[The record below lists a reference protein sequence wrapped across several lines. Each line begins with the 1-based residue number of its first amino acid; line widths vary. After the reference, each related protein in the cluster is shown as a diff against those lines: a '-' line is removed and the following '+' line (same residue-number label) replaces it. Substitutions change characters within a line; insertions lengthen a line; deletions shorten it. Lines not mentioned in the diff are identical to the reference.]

1 MTAVTESAPDPVAL
15 AFAVAALQSVKGDS
29 SNMKVPTTCDQAL
42 VSPSSSAPS
51 SSTMYFNNFV
61 SHQNSNDDFRSA
73 EHSNSSVMS
82 VSEQCPGSGSD
93 SREVDDDHTIATTL
107 STSPSPTPTASTKV
121 VPWSSTRGKNKNTE
135 QDANTRLARSRDR
148 NREHARRTRIRKK
161 AQLAALQTKV
171 ARLEAERVTLR
182 QSIEECSIAGILL
195 GLHQTG
201 TEGKEDD
208 DDDHEA
214 TLLENVNSTKDA
226 SANSTSST
234 KVALLANGKR
244 KRFLEQDENT
254 PEAFKQPSQPIKLM
268 IDGKTALVGGGKSHI
283 NWKTG
288 IYIDHAGLHSKL
300 TPAQLENLRYVF
312 LLCRILILSRPR
324 SNAVLNLSC
333 IVQCSHTRRLH
344 YLPLPHSIY
353 SRERNRMHA
362 KMTRDRK
369 KCFIATIEKT
379 IDELESDVNR
389 MRSILKQVS
398 GAKFTFTNQVT
409 PMGSPELSAKEGPS
423 LPDDDDM
430 DNDDDDLSV
439 YSQVVV
445 KKAKHGFSLND

>member
-1 MTAVTESAPDPVAL
+1 MTAATESAPDPVAL
-15 AFAVAALQSVKGDS
+15 AFAVAALQSVKQDKS
-29 SNMKVPTTCDQAL
+29 MKVPTSRE

-51 SSTMYFNNFV
+51 TPSAMYYNSFV
-61 SHQNSNDDFRSA
+61 SHQNANDDFCSV
-73 EHSNSSVMS
+73 EHSNSNSSVMS

-93 SREVDDDHTIATTL
+93 SREVDDDRTIATTL
-107 STSPSPTPTASTKV
+107 SPSPSPSPTPTPTGISTKV
-121 VPWSSTRGKNKNTE
+121 VPSSPTRGKNKNTE
-135 QDANTRLARSRDR
+135 QDASSRLARSRDR

-182 QSIEECSIAGILL
+182 QRIEECSIAGILL

-201 TEGKEDD
+201 TEGKEDED
-208 DDDHEA
+208 AEA
-214 TLLENVNSTKDA
+214 TLLENVNSTKEA

-312 LLCRILILSRPR
+312 
-324 SNAVLNLSC
+324 
-333 IVQCSHTRRLH
+333 
-344 YLPLPHSIY
+344 
-353 SRERNRMHA
+353 
-362 KMTRDRK
+362 
-369 KCFIATIEKT
+369 
-379 IDELESDVNR
+379 
-389 MRSILKQVS
+389 
-398 GAKFTFTNQVT
+398 
-409 PMGSPELSAKEGPS
+409 
-423 LPDDDDM
+423 
-430 DNDDDDLSV
+430 
-439 YSQVVV
+439 
-445 KKAKHGFSLND
+445 

>member
-1 MTAVTESAPDPVAL
+1 M
-15 AFAVAALQSVKGDS
+15 
-29 SNMKVPTTCDQAL
+29 SN
-42 VSPSSSAPS
+42 
-51 SSTMYFNNFV
+51 
-61 SHQNSNDDFRSA
+61 
-73 EHSNSSVMS
+73 
-82 VSEQCPGSGSD
+82 SEQCPGSGSD
-93 SREVDDDHTIATTL
+93 SRETEDDHTIATTL
-107 STSPSPTPTASTKV
+107 STSPSPTPVSATKV
-121 VPWSSTRGKNKNTE
+121 VPSSSTRGKNKNSE

-208 DDDHEA
+208 DNDDETQ
-214 TLLENVNSTKDA
+214 TLLENVNLTKDA

-254 PEAFKQPSQPIKLM
+254 PEAFKQPSQPIKLI

-300 TPAQLENLRYVF
+300 TPGQLENLRYV
-312 LLCRILILSRPR
+312 ILSYCTRPR

-333 IVQCSHTRRLH
+333 VVQCTHTRRLQSIALYI
-344 YLPLPHSIY
+344 YLL
-353 SRERNRMHA
+353 
-362 KMTRDRK
+362 
-369 KCFIATIEKT
+369 
-379 IDELESDVNR
+379 L
-389 MRSILKQVS
+389 
-398 GAKFTFTNQVT
+398 
-409 PMGSPELSAKEGPS
+409 
-423 LPDDDDM
+423 
-430 DNDDDDLSV
+430 
-439 YSQVVV
+439 
-445 KKAKHGFSLND
+445 